1 MPEFEKPEDL
11 VKRIEGLAIR
21 QNILRVKGF
30 AVVRSKPM
38 RLLVQAVGARV
49 RWQYDRAWG
58 ANEDKKGRLVV
69 MAEHDDI
76 VRSSVEAEL
85 LG

>member
-1 MPEFEKPEDL
+1 ME
-11 VKRIEGLAIR
+11 RIERLATR

-38 RLLVQAVGARV
+38 RLLVQGVGARV
-49 RWQYDRAWG
+49 RWQYDRAWV
-58 ANEDKKGRLVV
+58 ANEDKRGRLVV
-69 MAEHDDI
+69 IAEHDDI

-85 LG
+85 ME